1 MSAPT
6 RALALEAESENL
18 TKLLGEVR

>member
-6 RALALEAESENL
+6 RALASAPDAAKRS
-18 TKLLGEVR
+18 TTVVG